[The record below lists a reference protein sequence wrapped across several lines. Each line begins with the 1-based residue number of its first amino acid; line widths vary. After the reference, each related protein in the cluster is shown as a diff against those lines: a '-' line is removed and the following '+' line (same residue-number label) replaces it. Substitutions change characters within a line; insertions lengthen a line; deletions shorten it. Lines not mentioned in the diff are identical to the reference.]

1 VLVGGLAFSGGDDM
15 SKRTVEID
23 DDLQERIDT
32 ACEEVKAY
40 AIERMKED
48 ELDEAPDFGDL
59 DYSGQVHQIVDSS
72 VPVYYSQIDGLWFL
86 YSKKFEEAYKNAGIG
101 DNPRENDGMTA
112 IYFYIWEQVAEWYE
126 SNREDITVDE

>member
-1 VLVGGLAFSGGDDM
+1 M
-15 SKRTVEID
+15 SIRKIEIE
-23 DDLQERIDT
+23 DDLQERIDN
-32 ACEEVKAY
+32 ACEEVKEY

-72 VPVYYSQIDGLWFL
+72 VPVYYSEIDGLWFL
-86 YSKKFEEAYKNAGIG
+86 YSNQFEEAYENAGLG
-101 DNPRENDGMTA
+101 GEPRENSGMTA

-126 SNREDITVDE
+126 KNREDITVEE